1 VAKPTDKNET
11 QQPEPAAFRTTPHDK
26 LEDFIAT
33 KQKQAGERGQPIPE
47 KLVELF
53 RRQVIHGAHQPANYE
68 LLWSTMWGK

>member
-1 VAKPTDKNET
+1 MARSEKQEEQEPKPAPVRKAQAD
-11 QQPEPAAFRTTPHDK
+11 Q
-26 LEDFIAT
+26 LEEFIAA
-33 KQKQAGERGQPIPE
+33 KVRRAREIGEPIPE